1 MCERMRVHVLL
12 CLCNDCITCGVV
24 EICLFDLFRGVI
36 NPIGGVKGG
45 RTAPLQCVS
54 VAEGH
59 SKPVLCVDAT
69 DELLFTGSKG
79 KNTSLVVR
87 DGAIRRDSRAPVKSQ
102 QPLDSR
108 HLQILPSLYKLLYL
122 SAPSL
127 RYLKAARSARL
138 LQLSAYIQRRSHF
151 KIDYFNRALLS
162 SLLPTPVEPSAP

>member
-1 MCERMRVHVLL
+1 MCACVCASECTCMCCCVCAMIVSRVVLL
-12 CLCNDCITCGVV
+12 KSA
-24 EICLFDLFRGVI
+24 FRPFRGVI

-87 DGAIRRDSRAPVKSQ
+87 DGAIRKDSRAPVKSQ
-102 QPLDSR
+102 QTLDSR

-127 RYLKAARSARL
+127 RYLKAAGSARL
-138 LQLSAYIQRRSHF
+138 LRI
-151 KIDYFNRALLS
+151 FNAG
-162 SLLPTPVEPSAP
+162 AI